1 LAKIAVKFGYAE
13 EGGARP
19 PRSRELVSGHGWAV
33 SDVLCEA
40 GPQNRPFE
48 EQHSCTAVAIVV
60 SGSFQYRSSTGR
72 EMMTPGSL
80 LLGNAGDCFCC
91 GHEHGTGDRCISFAF
106 TQEFLDWVAEIAG
119 SGRPYFHVP
128 RIPPI
133 RATAPLVA
141 RASAFLAGNRSVT
154 GEELSVQV
162 AVQASEIVRGLGP
175 SNARADASALSR
187 VTRVIRMIDND
198 PHVPHDLSGLADI
211 ARLSPHHFLRTF
223 EGITGATPHQYVLR
237 ARLRRAAIRLK
248 TETAKILDVALD
260 CGFGDVSNFNRAFR
274 AEFGMNPRRYRSTA

>member
-1 LAKIAVKFGYAE
+1 VY
-13 EGGARP
+13 
-19 PRSRELVSGHGWAV
+19 
-33 SDVLCEA
+33 DVVCEA

-48 EQHSCTAVAIVV
+48 EQHSRPAVAIVI
-60 SGSFQYRSSTGR
+60 SGSFQYRSSTGC

-106 TQEFLDWVAEIAG
+106 TSEFLDRVVEIAG
-119 SGRPYFHVP
+119 PGRTRFHVP

-133 RATAPLVA
+133 RAAAPLVA
-141 RASAFLAGNRSVT
+141 RASAFLAGDRCVP

-162 AVQASEIVRGLGP
+162 AAQAAEIARAIDP
-175 SNARADASALSR
+175 RNARADASTLWR

-198 PHVPHDLSGLADI
+198 RNAPQDLDGLARV
-211 ARLSPHHFLRTF
+211 ARLSPYHFLRTF
-223 EGITGATPHQYVLR
+223 EGITGTTPHQYVLR

-248 TETAKILDVALD
+248 TESAKILDIALD
-260 CGFGDVSNFNRAFR
+260 CGFGDISNFNRAFR
-274 AEFGMNPRRYRSTA
+274 TEFGMSPRRYRSTV

>member
-1 LAKIAVKFGYAE
+1 MAKIAVGFGYAE
-13 EGGARP
+13 DAGTRP
-19 PRSRELVSGHGWAV
+19 PRSRELVSGRGWTV
-33 SDVLCEA
+33 SDVVCEA
-40 GPQNRPFE
+40 GPRNRPFE
-48 EQHSCTAVAIVV
+48 EQHSSTAVAVVV
-60 SGSFQYRSSTGR
+60 SGSFQYRSSTGCG
-72 EMMTPGSL
+72 MMTPGSL
-80 LLGNAGDCFCC
+80 LLGNASDCFCC

-106 TQEFLDWVAEIAG
+106 TPDFLDRVAEITG
-119 SGRPYFHVP
+119 SSRPHFQIP

-133 RATAPLVA
+133 RAAAPLVA
-141 RASAFLAGNRSVT
+141 RASAFLAGDRSVSD
-154 GEELSVQV
+154 EELSIQV
-162 AVQASEIVRGLGP
+162 AAQAAEIVRGLDP

-198 PHVPHDLSGLADI
+198 PHVPHDLSGLAHI

-223 EGITGATPHQYVLR
+223 EGITGTTPHQYVLR
-237 ARLRRAAIRLK
+237 TRLRHAAIRLK